1 MIQYNYNIATKT
13 ITADIKDAINDSIK
27 PLIQFKSQQ
36 TNKSL
41 FFLPLFVVTTKID
54 RFCQLVFFNTT
65 LGVEDLL
72 NGYITMGTTD
82 LPYGFYDVTI
92 YKNVTNTNLNP
103 NANNVQPVYY
113 TLMNLFDSTKSPSTF
128 TEYTTNDTNTNSVY
142 ITY

>member
-1 MIQYNYNIATKT
+1 MSTMVY
-13 ITADIKDAINDSIK
+13 
-27 PLIQFKSQQ
+27 
-36 TNKSL
+36 
-41 FFLPLFVVTTKID
+41 
-54 RFCQLVFFNTT
+54 FNTT

-92 YKNVTNTNLNP
+92 YRNISNINLNP
-103 NANNVQPVYY
+103 NANGVLPVYY